1 MKLPFDESGLVW
13 TTQSIVLPS
22 IPGKLLQGNFHR
34 KFSPHVET
42 APKEQ
47 LIPTREAQA
56 RQLMKN
62 YILHYTNRR
71 DMKLPFDESGLV
83 WTAQSIVLPSIPGEL
98 LQGNFHRKFSPHD
111 ETAPMEQLIP
121 TREQARQL
129 TKIIFYVIPI
139 VVI

>member
-13 TTQSIVLPS
+13 TAQSIVLPF

-34 KFSPHVET
+34 KFSPHIKT

-71 DMKLPFDESGLV
+71 DMKLPFDESGSKFKVPSVRRWNCKCKSLKFLV
-83 WTAQSIVLPSIPGEL
+83 
-98 LQGNFHRKFSPHD
+98 
-111 ETAPMEQLIP
+111 
-121 TREQARQL
+121 
-129 TKIIFYVIPI
+129 
-139 VVI
+139 